1 VVNGSEGV
9 DEVRGTGVVVETLT
23 VDVVGVVEVDEEVA
37 VVVVLVVLGTEVV
50 VVTGGVTTGCVTF
63 SNSVTLLITPSYSA
77 TNVTLYTPIEVY
89 TLDNS

>member
-23 VDVVGVVEVDEEVA
+23 VDVVGVIEVDGEVA
-37 VVVVLVVLGTEVV
+37 VVFVLVVPIF
-50 VVTGGVTTGCVTF
+50 TGGVVVTGCVTF

>member
-1 VVNGSEGV
+1 VVNDSEEV

-23 VDVVGVVEVDEEVA
+23 VDVVVEVDEEV
-37 VVVVLVVLGTEVV
+37 VVVFVLVVLVVTEVV
-50 VVTGGVTTGCVTF
+50 VVTCCCVTF

>member
-23 VDVVGVVEVDEEVA
+23 VDVVEVIEVDEEV
-37 VVVVLVVLGTEVV
+37 VVVVVFVVLVCTEV
-50 VVTGGVTTGCVTF
+50 TGVTS
-63 SNSVTLLITPSYSA
+63 SNSVTLLIIPSYSA
-77 TNVTLYTPIEVY
+77 TNVTLYTPVEVY

>member
-1 VVNGSEGV
+1 MVNGSEEV
-9 DEVRGTGVVVETLT
+9 DEVGDTGVVVELLT
-23 VDVVGVVEVDEEVA
+23 GDVGGVIEVDGE
-37 VVVVLVVLGTEVV
+37 VVVVFVLVVLGAEVV
-50 VVTGGVTTGCVTF
+50 VVTGGGMTGCVTF

>member
-1 VVNGSEGV
+1 MVNGSEGV
-9 DEVRGTGVVVETLT
+9 DEVRGTGVTVETLD
-23 VDVVGVVEVDEEVA
+23 VDVVVEVDEEV
-37 VVVVLVVLGTEVV
+37 VIVFVLVVLV
-50 VVTGGVTTGCVTF
+50 GGGGGGGGMTGCVTF

>member
-9 DEVRGTGVVVETLT
+9 DEVGDTGVVVELLT
-23 VDVVGVVEVDEEVA
+23 VDVGVVEVDEEV
-37 VVVVLVVLGTEVV
+37 VVVVVFVVLVCTGGV